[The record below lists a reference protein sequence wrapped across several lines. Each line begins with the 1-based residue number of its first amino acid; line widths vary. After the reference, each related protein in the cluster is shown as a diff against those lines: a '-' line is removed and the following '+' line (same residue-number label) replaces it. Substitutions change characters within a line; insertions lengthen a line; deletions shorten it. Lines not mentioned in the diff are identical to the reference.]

1 MKTNSSKE
9 VYVLGAGYS
18 GLTTAV
24 ELAIR
29 GYTVRIVAQSLG
41 YMPPLTIVGTQ
52 SRRWPGSAMSN
63 QLHDFEDLLDR
74 ETKTL
79 RRLVALTGD
88 SKRTGVSVVPA
99 LKVSRKE
106 NNTWNHR
113 RVNDIKRL
121 KAAAEVQR
129 SLRLVADPSN
139 VDQESIDKFY
149 KEGYKTVDETQ
160 VVKIDTAKYFRY
172 LIDIVIQKGGS
183 LDLGTILTK
192 DDVNELMKKGH
203 VVNCLAGSAKSIANA
218 KGEYYT
224 NYGEVLM
231 MKECPRDFGFYVMD
245 DDVSAGVMQAEDG
258 TLYLSTAAPPGPFQ
272 TQNTI
277 KDCDGVCRALFGK
290 TLCTDGKIPSGYE
303 SWKTDR
309 PMRKEGFN
317 IGAEVMGDSG
327 NVMVQNSGHGGAG
340 VAASWA
346 CATEATDA
354 LSDILNKDKAW

>member
-1 MKTNSSKE
+1 MSLDF
-9 VYVLGAGYS
+9 VL
-18 GLTTAV
+18 
-24 ELAIR
+24 I
-29 GYTVRIVAQSLG
+29 
-41 YMPPLTIVGTQ
+41 
-52 SRRWPGSAMSN
+52 
-63 QLHDFEDLLDR
+63 DR

-99 LKVSRKE
+99 LKVSRKD

-113 RVNDIKRL
+113 PVKDIKRL

-129 SLRLVADPSN
+129 SLRIVANPSN

-149 KEGYKTVDETQ
+149 QEGYKTVDETQ
-160 VVKIDTAKYFRY
+160 VVKIDTNKYFRY

-183 LDLGTILTK
+183 IDLGTTLTK
-192 DDVNELMKKGH
+192 DDVDELMKKGH
-203 VVNCLAGSAKSIANA
+203 VVNCLAGSAKSVANA
-218 KGEYYT
+218 KGEYYN

-258 TLYLSTAAPPGPFQ
+258 TLYLSTAAPPGPHQ

-277 KDCDGVCRALFGK
+277 KDCDGICRALFGK
-290 TLCTDGKIPSGYE
+290 VLCTNGKVSSGYE

-317 IGAEVMGDSG
+317 IGAEVIGGTG

-354 LSDILNKDKAW
+354 LTDILNKDKVW